1 MKKHI
6 FLYIKKGAIHSW
18 NIDASINDAKIQLE
32 FENFTMTTPIYKV
45 GLRYMD
51 EGQLFN
57 LIMPR
62 ENIPGRTIIVRPDM
76 VVMRNFNYKEPEP
89 EKPKRELDEFIGE
102 SQAEEDRRNNY
113 SLIFDHATGFTS
125 PRNTYHANEITWNE
139 TALTGRYSV
148 GQWRFA

>member
-18 NIDASINDAKIQLE
+18 NIDASINDTKIQLE

-89 EKPKRELDEFIGE
+89 EKPKRELDEFIVDPQKEGE
-102 SQAEEDRRNNY
+102 IGYLKIPITPGGTTYANN
-113 SLIFDHATGFTS
+113 IIWNNIVEHTTVPTGPYTIG
-125 PRNTYHANEITWNE
+125 Y
-139 TALTGRYSV
+139 
-148 GQWRFA
+148 WR